1 MTENRKATNLMLD
14 IFAYFEFLEF
24 SGSYYS
30 RAALQAAERL
40 LTKHDSLIS
49 S

>member
-24 SGSYYS
+24 SGGTLGDLIIAEQLSS
-30 RAALQAAERL
+30 RLQRG
-40 LTKHDSLIS
+40 S
-49 S
+49 